1 MLIGFVGSVGSG
13 KTTLVN
19 AIVEK
24 INCGVVREVARDV
37 FKDWKQRY
45 GFESLA
51 EIRMYSPTKFQLEVF
66 REQVKREDKKLE
78 KHEIVLTDRTI
89 YDNFFFAIFY
99 HDDISLLNRYLK
111 EFRKRELERKYD
123 LLFVCEPVN
132 ADVDNGF
139 RTPDLAYREL
149 QEFVIKRLVPYRT
162 LYVPAIPVDRRVNL
176 VLSHIDFARRWSDA
190 R

>member
-1 MLIGFVGSVGSG
+1 MLIGFSGSVGSG

-19 AIVEK
+19 AIAEK

-37 FKDWKQRY
+37 FEEWKHRY

-66 REQVKREDKKLE
+66 REQVKREDEELAN
-78 KHEIVLTDRTI
+78 HDIVLTDRTI
-89 YDNFFFAIFY
+89 YDNFFSTIFY

-111 EFRKRELERKYD
+111 EFRKRELERRYD
-123 LLFVCEPVN
+123 LLFVCQAVK
-132 ADVDNGF
+132 ADVDDSF
-139 RTPDLAYREL
+139 RTADLAYREL
-149 QEFVIKRLVPYRT
+149 QEFVIARFVPYRT
-162 LYVPAIPVDRRVNL
+162 LYVPAIPVDRRVDL
-176 VLSHIDFARRWSDA
+176 VLSHINFARRWNDD